1 MADDLCDGFVSHA
14 LSFEVEIMRQTSL
27 PPRGDEPAL
36 IPYRADRLAISVS
49 EASAALG
56 CSVSTVYRMIRSGHL
71 GSARSSA
78 NGRIFVNLQ
87 SVRDFVEGEARCAT
101 DRASQ
106 RLRQLG

>member
-1 MADDLCDGFVSHA
+1 M
-14 LSFEVEIMRQTSL
+14 
-27 PPRGDEPAL
+27 P
-36 IPYRADRLAISVS
+36 DRLAISVS

-87 SVRDFVEGEARCAT
+87 SVRDFVEGEAGAPPNER
-101 DRASQ
+101 RNVFASSV
-106 RLRQLG
+106 RLPPNPN